1 MSMRAVQTELEW
13 QSDEPTR
20 RSRDRAIQIGL
31 DWIGSTG
38 SSPEAGAAQQ
48 QLWPA
53 DEAQEAEWQMR
64 GRSSVAL
71 ALCFSAIG
79 MSAFPSTETLLL
91 QTSLFVKCVDW
102 PQYYGLATITLFVP
116 GLVVQVLQNRYDRA
130 LNLRFGLRLAM
141 GARLLFGHAIQLLAL
156 LAFFV
161 QLRSDDPEGDGVF
174 VGAVEGKQL
183 LLVVCFVTIGTGCA
197 IVYGSCTQIVALFPR
212 SHHAFFFIGTYSVS
226 VMLSPVNYLIGD
238 LYDKDT
244 STMEC
249 DRIHWD
255 RLALYYGIGSCCNA
269 AGLVAFVVLLW
280 FTTVGKR
287 QMYNVQQNGHKDQ
300 EVLERLLES
309 QKVEHTE
316 SDTEGGTERHT
327 QSASLGAVWRRCFK
341 VGSIMVLSLAQNL
354 LVCSCYIRL
363 PVSGSIP
370 SLPTVMMYSFYVSQC
385 LGSATVMN
393 ETVSRALTAPV
404 LFVLVALRL
413 PGIFLIVYYTGQ
425 SPGDVANGTATLA
438 SDWGI
443 FFFFSIYTWIGGM
456 IFSQSFSLAT
466 SLFDSSENRALG
478 ASVMNVLYYLGLA
491 VVSGGILLHTQ
502 WLSSAAQLNPDGCV
516 QRRLLTGTMLD
527 LDCDSNCSGSS

>member
-1 MSMRAVQTELEW
+1 MRAVQAELEW
-13 QSDEPTR
+13 RSDEPTR

-31 DWIGSTG
+31 HWIGSTG
-38 SSPEAGAAQQ
+38 SVDGDSAGAAQQ

-64 GRSSVAL
+64 GRSSMAL

-79 MSAFPSTETLLL
+79 LSAFPSTETLLL
-91 QTSLFVKCVDW
+91 QTTLFVKCVDW
-102 PQYYGLATITLFVP
+102 PEYYGLATITLFVP
-116 GLVVQVLQNRYDRA
+116 GLLVQMLQNRYDRA
-130 LNLRFGLRLAM
+130 CNLRFGLRLAM
-141 GARLLFGHAIQLLAL
+141 GARLVFGHAIQLLAL

-183 LLVVCFVTIGTGCA
+183 LLVVCFATIGTGCA
-197 IVYGSCTQIVALFPR
+197 IVYGSCTQLVALFPR

-255 RLALYYGIGSCCNA
+255 RVALFYGIGACCNA
-269 AGLVAFVVLLW
+269 VGLFAFVVLVW

-287 QMYNVQQNGHKDQ
+287 QLYNVQQNRHKD
-300 EVLERLLES
+300 VLEQLLES
-309 QKVEHTE
+309 QKVEHTQ
-316 SDTEGGTERHT
+316 SDTERHAERHT

-393 ETVSRALTAPV
+393 ETISRALTTPV
-404 LFVLVALRL
+404 LFVLATLRL
-413 PGIFLIVYYTGQ
+413 PGIFLIMYYTSQ
-425 SPGDVANGTATLA
+425 SPKDVANGTATFA

-466 SLFDSSENRALG
+466 SLFERTEDRALG

-502 WLSSAAQLNPDGCV
+502 WLSSAEQLNPDGCV
-516 QRRLLTGTMLD
+516 QRRVLTRTMLD
-527 LDCDSNCSGSS
+527 LLDGASHCSGSN